1 MFFATL
7 TTRFIQYALLAALI
21 LATPPPLAAQ
31 DIPTRTGLDLLE
43 SLELTLKIAVLPSES
58 ELDLFVS
65 YYEHGFV
72 RGMAE
77 GLAMGGHLCLPENML
92 QWQPSRIVRK
102 FLDDHPERLH
112 EAERLLASTALLRA
126 YPSIHQSVSHQHA
139 HLHLVEALDDLSAE
153 EIDAELAKLEE

>member
-21 LATPPPLAAQ
+21 LAPPPLAAQ

-77 GLAMGGHLCLPENML
+77 GHRQGTVGC
-92 QWQPSRIVRK
+92 
-102 FLDDHPERLH
+102 
-112 EAERLLASTALLRA
+112 ALGARA
-126 YPSIHQSVSHQHA
+126 RA
-139 HLHLVEALDDLSAE
+139 
-153 EIDAELAKLEE
+153 